1 MKAASFPRAT
11 AAGSNSREM
20 MLANQR
26 WSIRLRWILLAVV
39 GGCTPIINHFLTL
52 NIPEYPIYWICAL
65 LAAGNGGLQFGL
77 HKILSNPSLERQT
90 RSLEKWNA
98 GQLTID
104 WAALSLMFHYTGGVG
119 SFFLFYFLF
128 HMILV
133 GVLQPAPNHLFYIT
147 GMALT
152 TNAIA
157 LLKFI
162 GGLPPLYQASF
173 IPQTVLQSIGFVLL
187 ILFFFDIVLFIS
199 VLLVHYLIN
208 RLNHII
214 GNFRELRDRL
224 EYTNKRLAL
233 LNQLAKDTTST
244 LGFHPRLRFICRQ
257 VRKLMNV
264 KGVAIYLLEESANR
278 LDLVSACGLSDKYM
292 SKGPV
297 HPDRSIPE
305 IRSGKFH
312 YIMDAT
318 KDGSLQYPEAAL
330 KEGIVSILA
339 IPLRAREQF
348 IGSLRLYTGEKRE
361 FTKEENDF
369 LLALSGQAA
378 VSIENAR
385 IYEFQ
390 KKQDEVKNNFIQ
402 MMSHEIKAPL
412 MAIQSILDVIKNE
425 YVGPLTDKQREFV
438 DRMNTRIDAIM
449 ETSTGLLDMYQW
461 ESQASVALKAVEIAE
476 HLQKSVTLY
485 TEMARNKGIELNL
498 RLPENDLYIRAAE
511 WDIDIILNN
520 LLSNAIKY
528 TEKGGSVRLDLYALD
543 NKVILRIAD
552 SGIGIR
558 SNDLAKIFTGRFRT
572 PAAKEKDPYGR
583 GMGLSFAKKIVEARS
598 GKISVKSEFGK
609 GTEFVLSFP
618 MADV

>member
-1 MKAASFPRAT
+1 MRADSSPPPS
-11 AAGSNSREM
+11 AAGVSGREVVT
-20 MLANQR
+20 AKR
-26 WSIRLRWILLAVV
+26 KWGIRLRWILLAIV
-39 GGCTPIINHFLTL
+39 GGGTPLINAFSLL
-52 NIPEYPIYWICAL
+52 NIPEIPIYQICAL
-65 LAAGNGGLQFGL
+65 LAAGNGGLQYAL
-77 HKILSNPSLERQT
+77 QRILRTEPLADSDAIK
-90 RSLEKWNA
+90 KWDIT
-98 GQLTID
+98 QLALD
-104 WAALSLMFHYTGGVG
+104 WAAVSLMFHYTGGAA
-119 SFFLFYFLF
+119 SFFLPYFLL
-128 HMILV
+128 HMILI
-133 GVLQPAPNHLFYIT
+133 GVLQPSRNRFYYII

-162 GGLPPLYQASF
+162 DAIWPVYPASF
-173 IPQTVLQSIGFVLL
+173 IPQRVREAPGFVLL
-187 ILFFFDIVLFIS
+187 VLFFFDAVLFIS
-199 VLLVHYLIN
+199 VLIVGRLMN

-214 GNFRELRDRL
+214 VSFSEFRDHLEHANQRL
-224 EYTNKRLAL
+224 EL

-264 KGVAIYLLEESANR
+264 KGVAIYLLDEAANQ
-278 LDLVSACGLSDKYM
+278 LDLVSACGLSDQYL

-305 IRSGKFH
+305 IRRGCFH
-312 YIMDAT
+312 YIEDAA
-318 KDGSLQYPEAAL
+318 KDASLEYPEAAM

-598 GKISVKSEFGK
+598 GKISVKSE
-609 GTEFVLSFP
+609 
-618 MADV
+618 